1 VKEGEAMLS
10 ITNYEGTLTEAL
22 VCRGKPV
29 VRKNI
34 DGVFELTLDAS
45 ERDNPH
51 SFHLLAEES
60 IIEAGGFQFRIK
72 QLHRKSRGNVKSI
85 LAQHIFFDN
94 IWRRQE
100 GTNGGHKT
108 LNEFATFALRNTNWT
123 FTSDFDEDGY
133 IEAFGNDNI
142 VKLVNQICE
151 AFECEYEIT
160 SNSNIHFSKMLGP
173 DNDFIYQYGDNIVEL
188 SKSVNTDNLRTRISA
203 KGKDNLVVRY
213 TSPQAAKWGI
223 RDADDMSDE
232 RFSDSENLMDKAR
245 KSLKDQPEISIE
257 LDSIE
262 LLDKQLGERIWL
274 IYVPWDYEMQTRIL
288 EVTQVIEEETDEFKT
303 VAVVIGNALPQT
315 LSDELTETQE
325 ILNESIKEY
334 RSAITQTDSNIRLEV
349 ERIDKS
355 IAAIDIKAD
364 NINLSV
370 NNRITSEVAQINIRA
385 DSITAEVTRVERKAD
400 STQTQVSSLSI
411 EVGQITTR
419 VSNVDSR
426 LGTAESSITQQAY
439 QITQK
444 VSNTDYNGNTIASLI
459 NQTSTTITIQASKI
473 SLVGA
478 VSVLSDISGNL
489 GTIYA
494 GRIEG
499 ATIDISTDA
508 TVGNNLYLGKSGGF
522 KSLVFNNSN
531 RINSSGYGMELN
543 AQEINLSSA
552 DITIG
557 TGGGIT
563 DFNGTVDFSYA
574 TVRGV
579 ARANSSGIGISYS
592 NKRLYVQVNGTTQ
605 GYVDLT

>member
-1 VKEGEAMLS
+1 M
-10 ITNYEGTLTEAL
+10 
-22 VCRGKPV
+22 
-29 VRKNI
+29 
-34 DGVFELTLDAS
+34 
-45 ERDNPH
+45 
-51 SFHLLAEES
+51 
-60 IIEAGGFQFRIK
+60 
-72 QLHRKSRGNVKSI
+72 
-85 LAQHIFFDN
+85 
-94 IWRRQE
+94 
-100 GTNGGHKT
+100 
-108 LNEFATFALRNTNWT
+108 
-123 FTSDFDEDGY
+123 
-133 IEAFGNDNI
+133 
-142 VKLVNQICE
+142 
-151 AFECEYEIT
+151 
-160 SNSNIHFSKMLGP
+160 
-173 DNDFIYQYGDNIVEL
+173 
-188 SKSVNTDNLRTRISA
+188 
-203 KGKDNLVVRY
+203 
-213 TSPQAAKWGI
+213 
-223 RDADDMSDE
+223 
-232 RFSDSENLMDKAR
+232 
-245 KSLKDQPEISIE
+245 
-257 LDSIE
+257 
-262 LLDKQLGERIWL
+262 LDKQLGERIWL
-274 IYVPWDYEMQTRIL
+274 IYEPWDYEMQTRIL
-288 EVTQVIEEETDEFKT
+288 EVTQVIDEETDEFKT

-370 NNRITSEVAQINIRA
+370 NNRITSEVAKLNIRA
-385 DSITAEVTRVERKAD
+385 DSITAEVSRVERKAD

-531 RINSSGYGMELN
+531 RINSSGYGLELN

-592 NKRLYVQVNGTTQ
+592 NGRLYVQVDGSTKDS
-605 GYVDLT
+605 VALT